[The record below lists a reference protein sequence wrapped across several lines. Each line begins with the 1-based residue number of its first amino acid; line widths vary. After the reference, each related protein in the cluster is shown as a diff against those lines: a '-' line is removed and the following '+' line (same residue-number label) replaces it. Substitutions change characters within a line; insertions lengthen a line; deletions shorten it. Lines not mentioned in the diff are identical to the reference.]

1 MRYPQY
7 FTPMRYFFILSA
19 VLIFVGCPGPI
30 DKTETGPAIAFL
42 QFDFQQGANR
52 IYLAALVEPKHG
64 NTLLDSVQALW
75 FGSDISSVADT
86 LTLYDDGTHG
96 DILRDDDLWAVQVTN
111 TDSILHHTLSA
122 TDSGLVYVKVRAHYR
137 GSVQTKVD
145 SFSVTN
151 FGPVILS
158 VSMPD
163 TMRLPGPDSLTV
175 SPMIVEVTDPNGIED
190 VQTVYLMFQKPDGTF
205 SSGSPISL
213 YDDGRTV
220 TDMYLWDE
228 VASDGKFSRLITI
241 DHSNPVGTYHAI
253 FYARDYS
260 GIVSDPFT
268 RDLVIIQ

>member
-1 MRYPQY
+1 MRYL
-7 FTPMRYFFILSA
+7 FILSTVA
-19 VLIFVGCPGPI
+19 FFVGCLGPT
-30 DKTETGPAIAFL
+30 DKNETITAIAYI
-42 QFDFQQGANR
+42 QFDFQQGASR
-52 IYLAALVEPKHG
+52 IYIAASVEPKYQ
-64 NTLLDSVQALW
+64 NTILDSVQALW
-75 FGSDISSVADT
+75 FGSDTSSIADT

-96 DILRDDDLWAVQVTN
+96 DILRDDDLWATQVAN
-111 TDSILHHTLSA
+111 SDSILRHTLSA
-122 TDSGLVYVKVRAHYR
+122 TDSGLVYVKIKAHYR
-137 GSVQTKVD
+137 GSIQSKVD

-163 TMRLPGPDSLTV
+163 TMRLPGPDSLTI

-213 YDDGRTV
+213 YDDGKTV
-220 TDMYLWDE
+220 SEMYLWDE

-268 RDLVIIQ
+268 HKLVIIE